1 MLCIFFKNN
10 NKKHE
15 PNTNRNVTDGLIYNI
30 CGMWWCC
37 RLKSNLNTN
46 GGATDTHILFPL
58 WKYYCSL
65 LLLLYGCFFWGKIQI
80 IVLTKKRLGSGGLEQ
95 INGVSIHFNGERWF
109 EGFRVTHVV
118 TEWIQLLYQ
127 GTTLASSFQLQVIPL
142 VSNAHSQPSLPHPHE
157 LLEDSSGIPCSSI
170 VTAIFKTGP
179 LDDSDQGGKE
189 GEKKNT
195 PEFATAWQC
204 PSRQGTVRCS
214 GHCKQPR
221 YQSWNISDN
230 S

>member
-80 IVLTKKRLGSGGLEQ
+80 IVLTKKRLRSGGLEQ

-142 VSNAHSQPSLPHPHE
+142 VSNAHSQPSVPHPHE

-189 GEKKNT
+189 GEKKKYTGVCYSMAMSFSARNCQMLR
-195 PEFATAWQC
+195 AL
-204 PSRQGTVRCS
+204 
-214 GHCKQPR
+214 
-221 YQSWNISDN
+221 
-230 S
+230 